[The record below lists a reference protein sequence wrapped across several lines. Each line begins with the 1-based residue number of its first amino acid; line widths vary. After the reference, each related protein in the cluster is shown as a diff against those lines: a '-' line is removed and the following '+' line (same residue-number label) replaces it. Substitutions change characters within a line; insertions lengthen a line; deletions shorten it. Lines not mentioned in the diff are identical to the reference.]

1 MSVPRECGGR
11 RPMNRLVVPNA
22 ILLGEVKA
30 MLSEGKDVVIPTK
43 GNSMLPFIRGMRDS
57 VRLRK
62 LDTLAVGDIVLA
74 ELREG
79 VYVLHRVFLLDGDK
93 VTLKGDGN
101 RHGFEHCMRRDIA
114 GTAVAILKY
123 GVKELDCRS
132 PRALRRAA
140 YWNRLKPFH
149 RIILGLYRRLFI

>member
-1 MSVPRECGGR
+1 
-11 RPMNRLVVPNA
+11 MNKVVVPNA

-30 MLSEGKDVVIPTK
+30 ILAEGKDVVIPTK
-43 GNSMLPFIRGMRDS
+43 GNSMLPFIRGVRDS

-62 LDTLAVGDIVLA
+62 LDTLEVGDIVLA

-79 VYVLHRVFLLDGDK
+79 VYVLHRVSALDGDA

-101 RHGFEHCMRRDIA
+101 RRGTERCRRRDIA
-114 GTAVAILKY
+114 GTALAILKD
-123 GVKELDCRS
+123 GVKEVDCRS
-132 PRALRRAA
+132 PKALRKSRN
-140 YWNRLKPFH
+140 WNRLKPFH